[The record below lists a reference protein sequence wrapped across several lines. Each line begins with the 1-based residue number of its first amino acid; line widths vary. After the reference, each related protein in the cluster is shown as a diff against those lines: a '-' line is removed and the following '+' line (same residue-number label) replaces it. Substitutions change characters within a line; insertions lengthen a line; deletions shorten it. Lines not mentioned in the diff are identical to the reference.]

1 MSDKICAIV
10 GAGPGVG
17 LAVARRFGREGFRLA
32 LLARRAEA
40 LTQYAADLEE
50 AGLKAEGFP
59 TDAADFGSLT
69 TALAEVTARMGA
81 PEVLVYN
88 PAVIRQQKPSE
99 LEADTLLADLQV
111 NVAGA
116 LVCAQQVIPA
126 MKPEGRG
133 TILFT
138 GGGLA
143 LNPHPQYASL
153 AVGKAALRNL
163 AYSLGAEL
171 ESSGIHVATVTI
183 AGFVQPGTFF
193 DPDLIAEKYWALHAQ
208 EAGRWEREVVYTQ

>member
-1 MSDKICAIV
+1 MSDRICAVV
-10 GAGPGVG
+10 GAGSGIG
-17 LAVARRFGREGFRLA
+17 LAVAKRFGREGFRLA
-32 LLARRAEA
+32 LLARRAETLA
-40 LTQYAADLEE
+40 EYVTDLGEQ
-50 AGLKAEGFP
+50 GIDAEGFP
-59 TDAADFGSLT
+59 ADAADFESLT
-69 TALAEVTARMGA
+69 TALAEVTAQMGV

-88 PAVIRQQKPSE
+88 PAVIRQQKPSA
-99 LEADTLLADLQV
+99 LQADTLLADLRV

-126 MKPEGRG
+126 MTAKGRG

-163 AYSLGAEL
+163 TYSLGAEL
-171 ESSGIHVATVTI
+171 EAAGIHVATVTI

-208 EAGRWEREVVYTQ
+208 EAGRWEREVVYAQ